1 MDDKL
6 NPELIRQLLNCSLDR
21 IDQSTLANLRSA
33 RLRALSHYE
42 ARRGTVPLFAWS
54 DGHEIWHALA
64 HRHRVYYWIG
74 AILLAASLFGGIA
87 YWQQVR
93 DDASIDEEISILTDD
108 LPIQYFVD

>member
-6 NPELIRQLLNCSLDR
+6 NPELIRQLLNCSLER

-33 RLRALSHYE
+33 RRRALSHYE
-42 ARRGTVPLFAWS
+42 ARSGTLPLFTWS
-54 DGHEIWHALA
+54 HGHKIWHLSA

-74 AILLAASLFGGIA
+74 AILFAASLFGGIA

-93 DDASIDEEISILTDD
+93 DDASIDEEISILTDH

>member
-6 NPELIRQLLNCSLDR
+6 NPELIRQLLNCSLER

-42 ARRGTVPLFAWS
+42 ARSGTLPLFAWS
-54 DGHEIWHALA
+54 HGHKIWHLSA

-74 AILLAASLFGGIA
+74 AILFAASLFGGIA

>member
-6 NPELIRQLLNCSLDR
+6 NPELIRQLLNCSLER

-33 RLRALSHYE
+33 RLRALSRYE
-42 ARRGTVPLFAWS
+42 ACSGTVPLFAWS
-54 DGHEIWHALA
+54 DRHEIWHTSA
-64 HRHRVYYWIG
+64 HRHRVYYCIG